1 MKLKL
6 LVAAAI
12 SIAVGCLV
20 PCVVGFAGT
29 VKVLGSLARVSIAL
43 FGVFGVWLGL
53 SYRDEIVTGLWR
65 DNSDVKTQ
73 RLKANLIKESY
84 LRCVSL
90 FRGFYIAAFVFVIS
104 WFGEI
109 MLPLFSGVIDWTGF
123 AHGMIVR
130 RVLLIGLDAAIFGMI
145 IAEIYA
151 VIMSVWPVRYIT
163 KELKEAAKS
172 ADIVLMETREA
183 E

>member
-1 MKLKL
+1 MKMKLF
-6 LVAAAI
+6 VAVVI
-12 SIAVGCLV
+12 SIAVGCFV

-84 LRCVSL
+84 SRCTTL
-90 FRGFYIAAFVFVIS
+90 FRGFWIAAVVFVAS
-104 WFGEI
+104 WVGEI
-109 MLPLFSGVIDWTGF
+109 MLPLFSGLVPWSEFAYGVI
-123 AHGMIVR
+123 IR
-130 RVLLIGLDAAIFGMI
+130 KVLLAGLDTAIFGMI
-145 IAEIYA
+145 LAEIYA
-151 VIMSVWPVRYIT
+151 VIMSIWPIRYIT
-163 KELKEAAKS
+163 QELKEAAKS
-172 ADIVLMETREA
+172 ADLVLMETQGRE
-183 E
+183 